1 MIMSKKESI
10 EKTRIEVTS
19 AESQEL
25 ANRLASEMT
34 QSYGARE
41 EAYISILIR
50 QDDDG
55 IIGGLN
61 GLIHWR
67 WLYIRHLWVEQNYRR
82 QGYAKK
88 LISAAKELAYKR
100 NYIGV
105 YIDTFD
111 TNTAHFYENVGFKI
125 YGEIPNFPAG
135 FNRIFLYLPLSAH
148 NNAP

>member
-1 MIMSKKESI
+1 MSKKESI

-25 ANRLASEMT
+25 ANRLGSEMT

-135 FNRIFLYLPLSAH
+135 LNRIFLYLPLSAH

>member
-25 ANRLASEMT
+25 ADRLDSEMT
-34 QSYGARE
+34 QSHGARE

-125 YGEIPNFPAG
+125 YGKIPNFPAG

>member
-1 MIMSKKESI
+1 MSKKEPI
-10 EKTRIEVTS
+10 EKTRIEVAS

-25 ANRLASEMT
+25 ANRLGSEMT

-41 EAYISILIR
+41 ESHISILIR
-50 QDDDG
+50 QDDGG

-61 GLIHWR
+61 GLVHWR

-82 QGYAKK
+82 LGYAKK
-88 LISAAKELAYKR
+88 LISTAKDLAYER

-125 YGEIPNFPAG
+125 YGEIPNFPIG
-135 FNRIFLYLPLSAH
+135 FNRIFLYMPLSA
-148 NNAP
+148 PS

>member
-1 MIMSKKESI
+1 MSNKEPI
-10 EKTRIEVTS
+10 EKTRIEVAS

-25 ANRLASEMT
+25 ANRLGSEMT

-41 EAYISILIR
+41 EAHISILIR
-50 QDDDG
+50 RDDGG

-61 GLIHWR
+61 GLAHWR

-82 QGYAKK
+82 LGYAKK
-88 LISAAKELAYKR
+88 LISIAKDLAYER

-111 TNTAHFYENVGFKI
+111 VNTAHFYEKVGFKLC
-125 YGEIPNFPAG
+125 GEIPNFPIG
-135 FNRIFLYLPLSAH
+135 FSRTFLYLPLSVL
-148 NNAP
+148 NKTP